1 MDRKAWIV
9 IIACSFG
16 LYFWLDSQKK
26 YQKEFAKQ
34 QPTLET
40 KSEGE
45 QEEADSIISGA
56 SDDDSKST
64 EFLEKTVS
72 LKNDAIELIFTND
85 GGGIKEANMLN
96 HYVYSKN
103 KALEKGLEESPRI
116 VLNSGIKHPIGALS
130 GGRDNYK
137 NLEYE
142 ILEQEEGRIVL
153 KAITAE
159 KLEVTKLFTLTKSD
173 ELGKG
178 HIVNMT
184 LQMRY
189 LGEEGNVSLNDYYI
203 FTGASGKLDAGN
215 SGDIYTGLEYL
226 SDGDDEF
233 RNLSYL
239 KKDKD
244 DIQGKELLE
253 RLQWLGVSNQFFSTN
268 IYLKNEYE
276 SKI

>member
-1 MDRKAWIV
+1 
-9 IIACSFG
+9 
-16 LYFWLDSQKK
+16 
-26 YQKEFAKQ
+26 
-34 QPTLET
+34 
-40 KSEGE
+40 
-45 QEEADSIISGA
+45 
-56 SDDDSKST
+56 
-64 EFLEKTVS
+64 
-72 LKNDAIELIFTND
+72 
-85 GGGIKEANMLN
+85 MLN
-96 HYVYSKN
+96 HYVYSEN

-173 ELGKG
+173 EVGKG

-189 LGEEGNVSLNDYYI
+189 LGKEGNVSLNDYYI
-203 FTGASGKLDAGN
+203 FTGASGKLDSGN
-215 SGDIYTGLEYL
+215 SSDIYTGLEYL

-233 RNLSYL
+233 RTLSYL

-253 RLQWLGVSNQFFSTN
+253 RLQWLG
-268 IYLKNEYE
+268 L
-276 SKI
+276 